1 MKLPKTSC
9 GHKTE
14 KQWYTHD
21 GVIWNL
27 CKNCYSKLT
36 ECADT

>member
-14 KQWYTHD
+14 KQLYTHD
-21 GVIWNL
+21 GVICNL
-27 CKNCYSKLT
+27 CEKCYSKLT